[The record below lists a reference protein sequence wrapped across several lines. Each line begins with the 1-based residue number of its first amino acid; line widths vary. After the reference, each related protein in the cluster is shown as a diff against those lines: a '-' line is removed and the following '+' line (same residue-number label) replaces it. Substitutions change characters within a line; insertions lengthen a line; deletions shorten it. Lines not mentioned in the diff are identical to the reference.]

1 MAEEPIPLTAQQLAR
16 LGLYHG
22 WQPDEVA
29 DFLAIRL
36 GFMPLDEA
44 FRVAEEAHR
53 ERQSLEDTERDRLDE
68 EARQAEHDLKR
79 RRPRDPVLART
90 PATERAVGD
99 ALEAATVFHGATG
112 LSFEALCDPIEGA
125 FLLPRPAAAL
135 VAEEAIEQAA
145 RLDEKT
151 R

>member
-1 MAEEPIPLTAQQLAR
+1 VAESLALTVQQLAR
-16 LGLYHG
+16 LGAYHG
-22 WQPDEVA
+22 WRPEEVA
-29 DFLAIRL
+29 DFLSARL
-36 GFMPLDEA
+36 GYVHRDA
-44 FRVAEEAHR
+44 ATRIAHEAHE
-53 ERQSLEDTERDRLDE
+53 ERQSIEDAERDRLDE
-68 EARQAEHDLKR
+68 EARQAEHDLNR
-79 RRPRDPVLART
+79 RRARDPVLPRT
-90 PATERAVGD
+90 PATERAVAD

-112 LSFEALCDPIEGA
+112 LSFEALCDLIEGA

>member
-1 MAEEPIPLTAQQLAR
+1 MAEPIPLTAQQLAR

-22 WQPDEVA
+22 WEPAEVA
-29 DFLAIRL
+29 DFLSVRL
-36 GFMPLDEA
+36 GFMSLDDALE
-44 FRVAEEAHR
+44 VAEEANR
-53 ERQSLEDTERDRLDE
+53 ERHSLEDSERDRLDE

-79 RRPRDPVLART
+79 RRSRDPVLVRT
-90 PATERAVGD
+90 PATERAVAD

-112 LSFEALCDPIEGA
+112 LSFEALCDLIEGA

-145 RLDEKT
+145 RLDEKA